1 MVKLDQRESDDKDK
15 NEADRR
21 RQRERARERRR
32 SELSNETKGR
42 KNKQTFLLSPLLS
55 VSVLLVAAPFSS
67 ESLKK
72 KKKNADAAFKA
83 ARNIYSALQRL
94 SVLFIRCL
102 MSERT

>member
-72 KKKNADAAFKA
+72 KRTPTPLLKLPE
-83 ARNIYSALQRL
+83 IYIQLC
-94 SVLFIRCL
+94 SVCL
-102 MSERT
+102 CSSSGV